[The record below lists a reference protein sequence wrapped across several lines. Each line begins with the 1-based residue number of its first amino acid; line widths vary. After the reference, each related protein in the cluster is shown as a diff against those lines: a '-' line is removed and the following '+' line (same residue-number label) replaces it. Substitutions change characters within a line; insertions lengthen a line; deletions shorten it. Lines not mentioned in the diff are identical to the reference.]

1 MAAARTAA
9 TEEQLQWAQN
19 TLQGRGFEV
28 VTAMEDGDAE
38 KVLSDYVKD
47 QQIDVLIM
55 GAYGHSR
62 IRQLL
67 VGSTATTMLR
77 TSSIP
82 ILLLR

>member
-1 MAAARTAA
+1 
-9 TEEQLQWAQN
+9 
-19 TLQGRGFEV
+19 
-28 VTAMEDGDAE
+28 MEDGDAE